1 MCCFFLGLVFLG
13 PRIAGALWWLFR
25 PAFWFAAFNSW
36 SGIWWIWPFLGL
48 LFLPWT
54 TIMYVMVA
62 RGGVTGLDWL
72 WLGIMLIADIASYGG
87 GAGRQRIPG
96 YEGY

>member
-13 PRIAGALWWLFR
+13 PRIVGAFWWLFQPLR
-25 PAFWFAAFNSW
+25 WQLAFDSW
-36 SGIWWIWPFLGL
+36 AGVWWLWPLLGL
-48 LFLPWT
+48 IFLPWT
-54 TIMYVMVA
+54 TIMFVLVA
-62 RGGVTGLDWL
+62 PGGVNGFDWL
-72 WLGIMLIADIASYGG
+72 WLGLMLVADIISYGG